1 MILEAK
7 EKDAEILA
15 EMATK
20 IWENDKISELTEE
33 FMEIAKDE
41 NSTCF
46 LKFIDEKAVAFA
58 NVALRHDYVEGTET
72 SPVEYLEGVYVK
84 ENYRKKGYARELV
97 EACEKWAIEK
107 NCKEF
112 ASDCLLENTDSL
124 KFHLAIGFIEANRI
138 ICFKKNL
145 I

>member
-46 LKFIDEKAVAFA
+46 LKFIDEKAVAFS
-58 NVALRHDYVEGTET
+58 NVALRHDYDEGTEI
-72 SPVEYLEGVYVK
+72 SPVGYLEDIYLK

-97 EACEKWAIEK
+97 EDCEKWA
-107 NCKEF
+107 
-112 ASDCLLENTDSL
+112 
-124 KFHLAIGFIEANRI
+124 
-138 ICFKKNL
+138 
-145 I
+145 

>member
-46 LKFIDEKAVAFA
+46 LKFIDEKVLAFA

-72 SPVEYLEGVYVK
+72 SPVGYLEGVYVK
-84 ENYRKKGYARELV
+84 KNYRKKGYARELV